1 MPAVHGAGERLA
13 LFAGGAL
20 ALALVQLLQA
30 RREGGAPANEDHGT
44 RGPHTP
50 HPRTF
55 LEKLLGAS
63 DRTSSIEATPT
74 VPREIPPELE
84 EELFSR
90 NRFFFKEGFDA
101 IRGALVIVVG
111 LGGVGSHAA
120 HMLVRSGVKRLR
132 VIDFD
137 QVSLSSLNRHAVATW
152 ADVGLPKALVLKDR
166 LHAIIPNAEI
176 DARVGMFRKEDAD
189 PLLDISDAGVLPEEC
204 FVLDCIDDLATKAE
218 LIAQCSKKGLRVLS
232 SMGAGLKS
240 DPTRLHIAKL
250 ADCCKDR
257 LAMRLRAQLK
267 KAHSL
272 DPDTVECVYSSE
284 EQVTEML
291 PLSKEQEKN
300 PGDFGVVDN
309 FRVRVLPVLGTTPAI
324 FGQTM
329 ACWVLC
335 EIGRKPFSPLVV
347 CHMSSKLRHKMLQ
360 RLRSREKRVHGADWP
375 DIDESVLEYIV
386 NQMWRGR
393 CPVTGRRALGSNILE
408 LSRWDRSEDGPGC
421 VPSNLVLLA
430 VDVANKLDEDGAG
443 CVSAAAREKIEATLA
458 SQRALDW

>member
-1 MPAVHGAGERLA
+1 MASISGVGERLA
-13 LFAGGAL
+13 LVAGGAV
-20 ALALVQLLQA
+20 ALALFQLLLRA
-30 RREGGAPANEDHGT
+30 KREGSSRGANNLGT
-44 RGPHTP
+44 GSERSSVNT
-50 HPRTF
+50 T
-55 LEKLLGAS
+55 EAS
-63 DRTSSIEATPT
+63 A

-90 NRFFFKEGFDA
+90 NRFFFEEGFGA
-101 IRGALVIVVG
+101 IRDALVIVVG

-120 HMLVRSGVKRLR
+120 HMLARSGVKRLR

-152 ADVGLPKALVLKDR
+152 GDVGYPKAVVLKNR
-166 LHAIIPNAEI
+166 LQAIIPGAEI
-176 DARVGMFRKEDAD
+176 DARVAMFRAEDAD
-189 PLLDISDAGVLPEEC
+189 SLLDITGITGIAAGDPVPPGAC
-204 FVLDCIDDLATKAE
+204 FVLDCIDDLVTKAE
-218 LIAQCSKKGLRVLS
+218 LIAQCSKRGLRVLS

-257 LAMRLRAQLK
+257 LAMRLRARLK
-267 KAHSL
+267 KAHPEV
-272 DPDTVECVYSSE
+272 DADTVECVYSSE

-300 PGDFGVVDN
+300 PEEFGVVDN

-324 FGQTM
+324 FGQSM

-335 EIGRKPFSPLVV
+335 EIGGKPFSPVVV
-347 CHMSSKLRHKMLQ
+347 CHLSSKLRHKMLQ

-375 DIDESVLEYIV
+375 EMDEAMVEYVV

-408 LSRWDRSEDGPGC
+408 VCRWDRSEGGPGC
-421 VPSNLVLLA
+421 VPSNLVLLSVKAANRIDAEGTSCVESA
-430 VDVANKLDEDGAG
+430 VRA
-443 CVSAAAREKIEATLA
+443 KIEATLEA
-458 SQRALDW
+458 QRRLGW

>member
-1 MPAVHGAGERLA
+1 MPAVHEAGERLA

-20 ALALVQLLQA
+20 VLALVQLLQA
-30 RREGGAPANEDHGT
+30 RRKGDTAANENDGT
-44 RGPHTP
+44 RGRHTP
-50 HPRTF
+50 HPPRTF
-55 LEKLLGAS
+55 LEKFLGAS
-63 DRTSSIEATPT
+63 DRNRSIEQAAPPV

-90 NRFFFKEGFDA
+90 NRFFFEDGFDA

-152 ADVGLPKALVLKDR
+152 SDVGLPKALVLKDR

-189 PLLDISDAGVLPEEC
+189 SLLDISDAGFLPEEC

-250 ADCCKDR
+250 ADCCKDK

-267 KAHSL
+267 KAHSV
-272 DPDTVECVYSSE
+272 DADTVECV
-284 EQVTEML
+284 
-291 PLSKEQEKN
+291 
-300 PGDFGVVDN
+300 
-309 FRVRVLPVLGTTPAI
+309 
-324 FGQTM
+324 
-329 ACWVLC
+329 
-335 EIGRKPFSPLVV
+335 
-347 CHMSSKLRHKMLQ
+347 
-360 RLRSREKRVHGADWP
+360 
-375 DIDESVLEYIV
+375 
-386 NQMWRGR
+386 
-393 CPVTGRRALGSNILE
+393 
-408 LSRWDRSEDGPGC
+408 
-421 VPSNLVLLA
+421 
-430 VDVANKLDEDGAG
+430 
-443 CVSAAAREKIEATLA
+443 
-458 SQRALDW
+458 